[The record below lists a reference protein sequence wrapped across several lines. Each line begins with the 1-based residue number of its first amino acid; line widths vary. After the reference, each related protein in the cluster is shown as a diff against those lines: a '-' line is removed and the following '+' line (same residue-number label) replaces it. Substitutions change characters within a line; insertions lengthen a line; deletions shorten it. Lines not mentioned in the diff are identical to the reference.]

1 MKVNRLKHQ
10 VVAALAALSLVGAA
24 GAEVPLPADY
34 VRLDW
39 ISSSTGAEY
48 IDTRYVLQSGEWVS
62 TEIELAGKQP
72 KNYTAVFGCT
82 TDGRKDPFFAFQPNF
97 GSATATL
104 PTYIYGGAVAKGSS
118 NTFPTGVKVALT
130 CQGTKARWSSERGDG
145 SVEIN
150 NPVPANCTSSLF
162 IFWQSRN
169 PPDVGCRTKMKLY
182 SFKILFGDLTTATVS
197 RNYVPCRRRS
207 DGEAGL
213 YETVKGK
220 FHPNARTSRSSRFIG
235 SDEPASALEASIAAP
250 ADDYAHGKA
259 KPADGIPVA
268 PEGYRRPKDWKPV
281 LYPKNLHQIAKDHS
295 AEVMARAQK
304 QMDKVNDVNT
314 KGRWKA
320 TGASMDEHKCPE
332 WFIDAKLGIFIDWGP
347 WSVASWCPY
356 AKGKRLYPDWY
367 ESRCRSD
374 RTTIRYHEKNWGKD
388 FKSDHL
394 LDLFRGTKFNA
405 PELMKIFR
413 HSGARYVIPFLKH
426 HSGFCL
432 WDCSYTFRDT
442 MDMAAHR
449 DFAREMVDACRAE
462 GLKFGIY
469 ISQAGEWEYP
479 ILQGDGSIKIADGR
493 PDHLR
498 RYSSD
503 MEWKCSG
510 KVAVKDFVHDYTV
523 PQTTEFIDKYD
534 PDILWG
540 DFDWVTEAH
549 RNGSYEIAAYFYNR
563 AEGRKEVACND
574 RCGIGTQE
582 EMAKYKK
589 LRKKL
594 IGLRTIRGDYYT
606 DEWGDIEVNIDPAS
620 WHPWESCS
628 GISKS
633 YGNHW
638 MENFD
643 PSMVMTEKEFICH
656 FSGIVAR
663 GGNLLLL
670 VNLDPQGAFPEIQ
683 KTRLEQIGQ
692 WLSRWGEAIYA
703 TRILAPFSTKK
714 IDYTQSK
721 DGRYAY
727 AIVKEPAAEV
737 ALECELP
744 ETTQVTVV
752 GETKPL
758 ATRREGKNTVVTIP
772 EAYAKGSLPFALKC
786 SR

>member
-1 MKVNRLKHQ
+1 MLNKVLKNKERWFKMSDQ
-10 VVAALAALSLVGAA
+10 RWQQQAKA
-24 GAEVPLPADY
+24 
-34 VRLDW
+34 
-39 ISSSTGAEY
+39 
-48 IDTRYVLQSGEWVS
+48 VL
-62 TEIELAGKQP
+62 
-72 KNYTAVFGCT
+72 AVFACAFGVA
-82 TDGRKDPFFAFQPNF
+82 PLFAAAP
-97 GSATATL
+97 
-104 PTYIYGGAVAKGSS
+104 SS
-118 NTFPTGVKVALT
+118 
-130 CQGTKARWSSERGDG
+130 
-145 SVEIN
+145 
-150 NPVPANCTSSLF
+150 
-162 IFWQSRN
+162 
-169 PPDVGCRTKMKLY
+169 
-182 SFKILFGDLTTATVS
+182 
-197 RNYVPCRRRS
+197 
-207 DGEAGL
+207 
-213 YETVKGK
+213 
-220 FHPNARTSRSSRFIG
+220 
-235 SDEPASALEASIAAP
+235 AAP
-250 ADDYAHGKA
+250 ADDYAQQKV

-281 LYPKNLHQIAKDHS
+281 LYPKGLKQLAKDHS
-295 AEVMARAQK
+295 AEVMARAHE
-304 QMDKVNDVNT
+304 QMGKVKDVNA

-320 TGASMDEHKCPE
+320 TGASMDQHACPD

-356 AKGKRLYPDWY
+356 KKGYRLYPDWY
-367 ESRCRSD
+367 EMRCRSD
-374 RTTIRYHEKNWGKD
+374 RQTMKYHEKNWGAD

-405 PELMKIFR
+405 PELMKVFR
-413 HSGARYVIPFLKH
+413 KCGARYVVPFLKH

-479 ILQGDGSIKIADGR
+479 ILQNDGSVKMAITLPENLR
-493 PDHLR
+493 P
-498 RYSSD
+498 YSSD

-510 KVAVKDFVHDYTV
+510 KVAVKDFVHEYIV

-534 PDILWG
+534 PDLLWG
-540 DFDWVTEAH
+540 DYDWLTPAD

-574 RCGIGTQE
+574 RCGKGTAAE
-582 EMAKYKK
+582 IAKYSKE
-589 LRKKL
+589 RKKL
-594 IGLRTIRGDYYT
+594 IGLRTVRGDFFT
-606 DEWGDIEVNIDPAS
+606 DEWGDTEADIDPAK

-656 FSGIVAR
+656 FSDIVAR

-692 WLSRWGEAIYA
+692 WLDRWGEAIYA
-703 TRILAPFSTKK
+703 TRILAPFKTKTV
-714 IDYTQSK
+714 DYVQSK
-721 DGRYAY
+721 DGRFAY
-727 AIVKEPAAEV
+727 AIVKEPTAEV
-737 ALECELP
+737 ALACELP
-744 ETTQVTVV
+744 ATTKVTVV
-752 GETKPL
+752 GETTPL
-758 ATRREGKNTVVTIP
+758 ATRRDGKNTIVTVP
-772 EAYAKGSLPFALKC
+772 EAYARGKLPFALKC
-786 SR
+786 TR